1 MVSKAKPNSLSPT
14 VQHSQRKMLQDPALS
29 DIPISLTSDRLL
41 LLDFLDN
48 KKRKGTKIDDEDSE
62 KENLKYKQI
71 QTVHKLSMPFPNSKT
86 SVKYLGILGRAS
98 RNICNRREPTV

>member
-14 VQHSQRKMLQDPALS
+14 VQHSQRKMLQNPALS

-48 KKRKGTKIDDEDSE
+48 KKRKGTKIDDEDNE
-62 KENLKYKQI
+62 KRYLKYKQI
-71 QTVHKLSMPFPNSKT
+71 QTVHELSMPFPT
-86 SVKYLGILGRAS
+86 PKYQ
-98 RNICNRREPTV
+98 